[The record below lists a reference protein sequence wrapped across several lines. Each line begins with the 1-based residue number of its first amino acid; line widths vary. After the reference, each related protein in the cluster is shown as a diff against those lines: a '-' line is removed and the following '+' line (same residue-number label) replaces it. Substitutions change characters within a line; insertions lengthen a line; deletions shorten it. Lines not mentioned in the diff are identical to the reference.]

1 MSEPGADMNTERRHP
16 MQVFV
21 AGLLA
26 LSGLPTLLGGPQ
38 PNSLSA
44 ALPTLLVYAVAG
56 VFTGGG
62 ALVVAAA
69 AVRSPVTA
77 LYLEFAAALPLA
89 LSLLTYATG
98 AVALAGAK
106 AAIPVALL
114 LGLAAAFIARAVKTY
129 RTIRDLRSALG
140 SRE

>member
-69 AVRSPVTA
+69 VVRNPITA
-77 LYLEFAAALPLA
+77 LYLEFAAAPPLA
-89 LSLLTYATG
+89 LVLNAYAGG
-98 AVALAGAK
+98 ALSVAGWR
-106 AAIPVALL
+106 AIVPFALL
-114 LGLAAAFIARAVKTY
+114 VGLSAAFTLRAVKVY
-129 RTIRDLRSALG
+129 RQIRELRAALG
-140 SRE
+140 KQE

>member
-1 MSEPGADMNTERRHP
+1 MSAERRHP

-44 ALPTLLVYAVAG
+44 ALPTLLVYVVAG
-56 VFTGGG
+56 VFTAGG

-69 AVRSPVTA
+69 VVRNAETA
-77 LYLEFAAALPLA
+77 LYLEFSAALPLA
-89 LSLLTYATG
+89 L
-98 AVALAGAK
+98 ALIAYAGA
-106 AAIPVALL
+106 AVSVAGLRAIVPVLL
-114 LGLAAAFIARAVKTY
+114 LSGLAAAFVTRAVSTY
-129 RTIRDLRSALG
+129 RTIRELRTVLG
-140 SRE
+140 KQE